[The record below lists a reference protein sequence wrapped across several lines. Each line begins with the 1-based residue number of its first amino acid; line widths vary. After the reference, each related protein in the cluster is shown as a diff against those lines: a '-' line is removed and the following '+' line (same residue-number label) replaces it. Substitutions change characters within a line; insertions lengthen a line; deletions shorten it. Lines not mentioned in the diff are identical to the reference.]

1 MGGGFLLTRKKFPIV
16 LYVIVALAGFGFVIS
31 LMRNPGGFMVSIL
44 ISIAIAF
51 LLFKVL
57 SAVLRRRQ
65 GEASDEMKK
74 YREAAKLSN
83 KRFEKPKTNATVDKQ
98 KPIKKKKRRKKHTP
112 HLRVIEGK
120 KSTKNKND
128 RASN

>member
-1 MGGGFLLTRKKFPIV
+1 MARNKFPIV
-16 LYVIVALAGFGFVIS
+16 LYIVVALAGFGFVIS

-51 LLFKVL
+51 LIFKVL

-65 GEASDEMKK
+65 GETSDEMKK
-74 YREAAKLSN
+74 YREAVKQSN
-83 KRFEKPKTNATVDKQ
+83 KRFEKQDIKPSTKRQ
-98 KPIKKKKRRKKHTP
+98 PIKKKRRRRKRAP

-120 KSTKNKND
+120 KSEKNKND
-128 RASN
+128 QASN